1 VQTKYDIQIAIPD
14 LKAAHSSAMHVP
26 SLNYTR
32 NAFDTGLVIIDIAW
46 YLDLQLPIQLVQIT
60 TDVVSSGDVYSIQ
73 HYVIKFVS
81 CCRSLVFS
89 GYPCFFHK
97 SNWPSLYNWHIVESG
112 VKHHNPNPYVLDLF
126 DLLELF

>member
-32 NAFDTGLVIIDIAW
+32 NAFDTGVVIIDIAW

-81 CCRSLVFS
+81 YLLQILGFLRVPQFL
-89 GYPCFFHK
+89 P
-97 SNWPSLYNWHIVESG
+97 P
-112 VKHHNPNPYVLDLF
+112 VKLTATI
-126 DLLELF
+126 